1 MAKIS
6 IDIDNIK
13 ESLIN
18 IGYEISDCI
27 ERDNNGL
34 NWQLKFHNS
43 GAIVTVYDTNTK
55 KNTVVNGKFEP
66 GEKENLK
73 EIVDGLKCKE
83 ISISP
88 LNPVIVSYINSKQE
102 ACHYDFKQKW
112 HSVSKDADLLHDILC
127 LANNTDNADAYLII
141 GVTDSYDVVG
151 VSDWRKS
158 NEVFDY
164 LRSKKFAGSHMPEI
178 QIHKLYYKHQKID
191 VVEIKSSK
199 NVPFYLSEKYKD
211 VGVQIYTRVG
221 DTNTPKNEC
230 ANYNDV
236 EALWRIHFERE
247 KE

>member
-6 IDIDNIK
+6 IDIENIK
-13 ESLIN
+13 ESLTA

-27 ERDNNGL
+27 ERENNGF
-34 NWQLKFHNS
+34 NWQLKFCNS
-43 GAIVTVYDTNTK
+43 GAVITIYDTNTK
-55 KNTVVNGKFEP
+55 KNTVVNGKCEP

-83 ISISP
+83 ISISTV
-88 LNPVIVSYINSKQE
+88 NSTVVSYINSKQE
-102 ACHYDFKQKW
+102 ASHYDFKQEW
-112 HSVSKDADLLHDILC
+112 QSASKDADLLHDILC

-151 VSDWRKS
+151 VPDWRKS

-164 LRSKKFAGSHMPEI
+164 LRSKSFAGNHIPDV
-178 QIHKLYYKHQKID
+178 QLHKLYYKYHKID

-199 NVPFYLSEKYKD
+199 NVPFYLAEKYKD

-221 DTNTPKNEC
+221 DSNTPKNQC

-236 EALWRIHFERE
+236 ETLWRIHFERE
-247 KE
+247 E

>member
-6 IDIDNIK
+6 IDIDNVK

-27 ERDNNGL
+27 ERNNNGL

-55 KNTVVNGKFEP
+55 KNTVVNGKFET

-83 ISISP
+83 ISISS
-88 LNPVIVSYINSKQE
+88 LNSVIVSYINSKQE
-102 ACHYDFKQKW
+102 ACHYDFKQEW
-112 HSVSKDADLLHDILC
+112 HSASKDADLLHDILC

-151 VSDWRKS
+151 VTDWKKS

-164 LRSKKFAGSHMPEI
+164 LRSKKFAGSRMPEI
-178 QIHKLYYKHQKID
+178 QIHKLYYKHRKID

-199 NVPFYLSEKYKD
+199 NVPFYLAEKYRD

>member
-6 IDIDNIK
+6 IDFENVK
-13 ESLIN
+13 QALTE

-27 ERDNNGL
+27 ERENSGI

-43 GAIVTVYDTNTK
+43 GASVTVYDTNTK
-55 KNTVVNGKFEP
+55 KNSVVNGKCED
-66 GEKENLK
+66 GEGAALK

-83 ISISP
+83 ISIDP
-88 LNPVIVSYINSKQE
+88 LNALIVSYINSKQE
-102 ACHYDFKQKW
+102 GVHYDFKQEW
-112 HSVSKDADLLHDILC
+112 HSASKEADLLHDILC
-127 LANNTDNADAYLII
+127 LANNTNNADAYLIV

-151 VSDWRKS
+151 VAEWRKS
-158 NEVFDY
+158 NEIFDY
-164 LRSKKFAGSHMPEI
+164 LRSKKFAGNHTPEI
-178 QIHKLYYKHQKID
+178 QLHKVYYKHHKID

-199 NVPFYLSEKYKD
+199 NVPFYLTEKYRD

-247 KE
+247 SE